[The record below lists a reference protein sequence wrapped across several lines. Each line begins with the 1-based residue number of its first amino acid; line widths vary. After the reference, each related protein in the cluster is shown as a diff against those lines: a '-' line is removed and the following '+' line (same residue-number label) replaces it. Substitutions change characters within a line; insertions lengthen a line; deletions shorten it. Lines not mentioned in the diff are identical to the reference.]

1 MNYLD
6 ANQFALVNYG
16 DRFRH
21 GEPIAT
27 GFVESAV
34 NQVVAKR
41 FVKKQPMRWS
51 MSGAHFLLQ
60 IRTRVLN
67 DELRSCFEQWYPA
80 LAANDEVEK
89 LAPSSPKWTSL
100 CFQRPLKRL
109 YIFWLRPFGVLR
121 WRCFRDTLT
130 YVLTTLVPI
139 FPGTITRTT
148 MSIWFERNFHQS
160 PMESTTRRLSD
171 RLRVGDKWRLKN
183 RRQGDQPWHL
193 EMEFAGTS
201 LMLSLRK
208 EHYCATPY
216 SN

>member
-1 MNYLD
+1 MLDWFHVAMRFTGLTQLAKGLTTVSKEDEEAKAAPLKGLESAKWHLWHGCSHRALQRLEDLTWQADALPDSENKKKLAPKLEEMMNYID
-6 ANQFALVNYG
+6 ANQFAIVNYG

-41 FVKKQPMRWS
+41 FVKKQQMRWS

-89 LAPSSPKWTSL
+89 LA
-100 CFQRPLKRL
+100 
-109 YIFWLRPFGVLR
+109 
-121 WRCFRDTLT
+121 
-130 YVLTTLVPI
+130 
-139 FPGTITRTT
+139 
-148 MSIWFERNFHQS
+148 
-160 PMESTTRRLSD
+160 
-171 RLRVGDKWRLKN
+171 
-183 RRQGDQPWHL
+183 
-193 EMEFAGTS
+193 A
-201 LMLSLRK
+201 
-208 EHYCATPY
+208 
-216 SN
+216 